1 MASLLSAVVLLSC
14 LLSGFA
20 YAVAETDFDFFALA
34 LEWPATS
41 CSINSKTCCPYNG
54 CCPGGSPP
62 PGFTIRGLW
71 PDYNDGS
78 YPSCCEGPAY
88 DETKIS
94 SLRSAMD
101 KYWTILNCKM
111 TSSCIKKRPVWAH
124 QKHGTCAT
132 SVIPDQQEYFLTAL
146 QLYLKYNVTDVL
158 VKAGYKPSSKT
169 YPLTGIVSAIESAF
183 NTKPQITCNDKNV
196 YQLRLCFTKEFEVR
210 ESCAGESTSCPE
222 YVSLPKFAFRNVTK
236 AAEIDWFSTIKSV
249 VS

>member
-88 DETKIS
+88 DETKCYGQV
-94 SLRSAMD
+94 LDDTKLQNDNFM
-101 KYWTILNCKM
+101 
-111 TSSCIKKRPVWAH
+111 H
-124 QKHGTCAT
+124 QKETEKHGTCAT